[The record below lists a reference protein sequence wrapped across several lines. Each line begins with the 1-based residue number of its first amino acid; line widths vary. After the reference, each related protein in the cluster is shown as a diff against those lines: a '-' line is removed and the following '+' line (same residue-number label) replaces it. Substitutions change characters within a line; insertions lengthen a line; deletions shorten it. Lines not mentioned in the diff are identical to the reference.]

1 MLNEWV
7 KKNRKQGKRKGITLV
22 EVLVVIVILAV
33 LTVSLSAKIGS
44 YFDKPKELR
53 VLNDMSYVRDAVIL
67 ANGTNGL
74 KSYGTITDA
83 DTMADAAKATKLAA
97 DLNSVLDPSLKIT
110 ATAGKFTMKTQLG
123 MAEVVV
129 DPWGKNYEI
138 GFVGAGAGGTTGD
151 LIGITITSY
160 GADGT
165 AAADPATDPEDDYI
179 MKISLNAGV
188 LEVDYGTLPGQ

>member
-67 ANGTNGL
+67 DNGVNGL
-74 KSYGTITDA
+74 KSYGTLTA
-83 DTMADAAKATKLAA
+83 NALPTGETAKLVKA
-97 DLNSVLDPSLKIT
+97 LNSVLDPSLALKKAAASETIET
-110 ATAGKFTMKTQLG
+110 DAK
-123 MAEVVV
+123 
-129 DPWGKNYEI
+129 DPWGVPYQIKL
-138 GFVGAGAGGTTGD
+138 VGPAKAATGM
-151 LIGITITSY
+151 LEGIVITSY
-160 GADGT
+160 GPNGSYVVAT
-165 AAADPATDPEDDYI
+165 STATDGGAGDNYVMTIALDT
-179 MKISLNAGV
+179 NGV
-188 LEVDYGTLPGQ
+188 LAVDYGALPGQ

>member
-67 ANGTNGL
+67 ENGVNGL
-74 KSYGTITDA
+74 KSYGTLTA
-83 DTMADAAKATKLAA
+83 NALPAGETAKLVSA
-97 DLNSVLDPSLKIT
+97 LNSVLDPSLALKKAT
-110 ATAGKFTMKTQLG
+110 ATEKIETDAK
-123 MAEVVV
+123 
-129 DPWGKNYEI
+129 DPWGVPYQIKLLP
-138 GFVGAGAGGTTGD
+138 GTSTS
-151 LIGITITSY
+151 LSGIEITSY
-160 GADGT
+160 GPNGSYVGT
-165 AAADPATDPEDDYI
+165 TATDGG
-179 MKISLNAGV
+179 AGDNYV
-188 LEVDYGTLPGQ
+188 MTIGFGVNEGINTVSQGALGVHYGALPGQ

>member
-44 YFDKPKELR
+44 YFDKPKELK

-74 KSYGTITDA
+74 KTYGTIADA
-83 DTMADAAKATKLAA
+83 DTMTETAKASKLAK

-110 ATAGKFTMKTQLG
+110 ATATGELE
-123 MAEVVV
+123 MAATAK
-129 DPWGKNYEI
+129 DPWNKPYKI
-138 GFVGAGAGGTTGD
+138 GFVGAGAGGGTGD

-165 AAADPATDPEDDYI
+165 AAVAPATDPKDDYI
-179 MKISLNAGV
+179 MKISLNSSTGV
-188 LEVDYGTLPGQ
+188 LEVNYGNLPGQ

>member
-44 YFDKPKELR
+44 YFDKPKELK

-74 KSYGTITDA
+74 KSYGTLTGNA
-83 DTMADAAKATKLAA
+83 LPTADAAKKLAD
-97 DLNSVLDPSLKIT
+97 DLNSVLDPSLKIVES
-110 ATAGKFTMKTQLG
+110 ATPFK
-123 MAEVVV
+123 
-129 DPWGKNYEI
+129 I
-138 GFVGAGAGGTTGD
+138 GFVDAKDPWNKPYTITMVGPANAAAGA
-151 LIGITITSY
+151 LEGIVISSG
-160 GADGT
+160 GADG
-165 AAADPATDPEDDYI
+165 AINGTDDYVMTIGFGVDEDDNTVEDG
-179 MKISLNAGV
+179 KPLGV
-188 LEVDYGTLPGQ
+188 HYGALPGQ

>member
-44 YFDKPKELR
+44 YFDKPKELK

-74 KSYGTITDA
+74 KSYGEITDA
-83 DTMADAAKATKLAA
+83 ETLAETAEVAKLAG
-97 DLNSVLDPSLKIT
+97 DLNDVLDPSLKIT
-110 ATAGKFTMKTQLG
+110 AASRKFTTA
-123 MAEVVV
+123 AE
-129 DPWGKNYEI
+129 DPWGETYKI
-138 GFVGAGAGGTTGD
+138 GFVGAGGTTGD

-160 GADGT
+160 GADG
-165 AAADPATDPEDDYI
+165 AAGGTDSAKDYV
-179 MKISLNAGV
+179 MKISLNSTTGV
-188 LEVDYGTLPGQ
+188 LEVNYGELPGQ

>member
-53 VLNDMSYVRDAVIL
+53 VLNDMSYVRDSVIL

-74 KSYGTITDA
+74 KSYGTLTA
-83 DTMADAAKATKLAA
+83 NALAA
-97 DLNSVLDPSLKIT
+97 GETTVVVNKLNEVLDPSLALKKAT
-110 ATAGKFTMKTQLG
+110 ATETIETGAK
-123 MAEVVV
+123 
-129 DPWGKNYEI
+129 DPWGKTYKITMI
-138 GFVGAGAGGTTGD
+138 GPGSTPTVPVAAGALSGFAM
-151 LIGITITSY
+151 TSY
-160 GADGT
+160 GPDG
-165 AAADPATDPEDDYI
+165 ATGGGDDYT
-179 MKISLNAGV
+179 MTMYLDANGV
-188 LEVDYGTLPGQ
+188 LAVDYGTLPGQ

>member
-67 ANGTNGL
+67 ENGVNGL
-74 KSYGTITDA
+74 ANYGELTAGALPTGEA
-83 DTMADAAKATKLAA
+83 DKLAKA
-97 DLNSVLDPSLKIT
+97 LNSVLDPSLALKK
-110 ATAGKFTMKTQLG
+110 ATA
-123 MAEVVV
+123 AETIETGAK
-129 DPWGKNYEI
+129 DPWGETYKI
-138 GFVGAGAGGTTGD
+138 GLVGESGATGD
-151 LIGITITSY
+151 LIGIKITSY
-160 GADGT
+160 GADKAVGGT
-165 AAADPATDPEDDYI
+165 DSAKDYVMTI
-179 MKISLNAGV
+179 ALNADGV
-188 LEVDYGTLPGQ
+188 LAVDYGALPGQ

>member
-74 KSYGTITDA
+74 KSYGTIADA
-83 DTMADAAKATKLAA
+83 DTMTDTAKATKLAA
-97 DLNSVLDPSLKIT
+97 DLNDVLDPSLEIT
-110 ATAGKFTMKTQLG
+110 AAAGKFTTTAK
-123 MAEVVV
+123 
-129 DPWGKNYEI
+129 DPWGETYKI
-138 GFVGAGAGGTTGD
+138 SFVGESGATGN
-151 LIGITITSY
+151 LTGIKITSGGPN
-160 GADGT
+160 GAT
-165 AAADPATDPEDDYI
+165 NATDDYV
-179 MKISLNAGV
+179 MKISLNSTTGV